1 MGSWQGSQLMV
12 AKPAIASSPLDAD
25 QFTHQHLLSMEPNPH
40 AFKGP
45 VTLLLAGF
53 DVEIYA

>member
-1 MGSWQGSQLMV
+1 MV

-40 AFKGP
+40 DFKGP